1 MIVDICSKYTSSS
14 ISRSGK
20 SGFTNST
27 GGGLTNCADDGLK
40 VFLLFALL
48 TRVAAGFGYCSVKLP
63 YFTRLGDFVDKFLL
77 LRVFTETLD
86 AGETSCFR
94 GVVSWEDSADCV
106 PGLRIEALP
115 DLVIN

>member
-1 MIVDICSKYTSSS
+1 MYENCSKLSS
-14 ISRSGK
+14 IIRLGK
-20 SGFTNST
+20 SGFTNAT
-27 GGGLTNCADDGLK
+27 GGDLINSAEDDRNI
-40 VFLLFALL
+40 FFRFTLL

-77 LRVFTETLD
+77 LSVFTETLD

-94 GVVSWEDSADCV
+94 GVVGWEDSADCV